1 MAKKNNSIWSPWSL
15 FALSAVLLAA
25 GWLMKPF
32 PVLIFV
38 GFAPLFALVDY
49 ARDSKN
55 PWSRFE
61 LILLAL
67 SISLLAASFFDFK
80 IIVFVLIQAI
90 TFTLAFVAYS
100 FAYQNLGSRLGKFTV
115 IFFWLGLEFIF
126 LNLPWRE
133 QTIFLADS
141 LSLVPG
147 WVNWTHHTG
156 YLGASLWVLT
166 VNLVFYLS
174 FFHKGTF
181 NVYLFILAILLI
193 AIPIVLSYQMDTLGV
208 NRTQMISSYSYKS
221 NILQGKSTGELVAR
235 TATWL
240 SVLIILLSF
249 VKNQTRKK

>member
-1 MAKKNNSIWSPWSL
+1 MAKKNNSIWGPWSL
-15 FALSAVLLAA
+15 FALSAVLLTA

-32 PVLIFV
+32 PVFIFV

-49 ARDSKN
+49 AREAKN
-55 PWSRFE
+55 PWNRFE

-67 SISLLAASFFDFK
+67 SISLFAASFFDFQV
-80 IIVFVLIQAI
+80 IIFVLVQAI
-90 TFTLAFVAYS
+90 AFTLTFVGYS
-100 FAYQNLGSRLGKFTV
+100 FAHQNLGSRLGKFTV

-126 LNLPWRE
+126 LNLPWRG

-147 WVNWTHHTG
+147 WANWTNHTG
-156 YLGASLWVLT
+156 YLGISMWILS

-181 NVYLFILAILLI
+181 NRYLFLLAILLI
-193 AIPIVLSYQMDTLGV
+193 GTPIALSYLMDTLGV
-208 NRTQMISSYSYKS
+208 NRTQMISLYSYES
-221 NILQGKSTGELVAR
+221 NILQSKSTGELVAR
-235 TATWL
+235 TATWV
-240 SVLIILLSF
+240 SVLIMLLSF